1 MVRRGS
7 VAPERAA
14 AWAKL
19 LRLSASLV
27 VLLAVAC
34 LAYRYNAQVKTE
46 SASTNTVH
54 EPNAQRKA
62 AVDKW
67 MTSSPR
73 TSGESTVGNA
83 NFYQCRP
90 EPHTGYGGETFT
102 WGLDFKVKDEGEC
115 CAACLAHARTCGTG
129 NEGTTFWHASKQAG
143 PTKCGRQHVACNTWT
158 YCPLERC
165 FSYDIHNHT
174 QHECWLKF
182 NADPAKPFVSSR
194 GNYPLALRQ
203 ANREHWPYP
212 VAESTW
218 PWEMPESVSWTSGII
233 NLEPSVQVDHGEAF
247 SMAGWYPHFCS
258 KHGPCEE
265 GIRKR

>member
-1 MVRRGS
+1 MCS
-7 VAPERAA
+7 S
-14 AWAKL
+14 L
-19 LRLSASLV
+19 LSWICFL
-27 VLLAVAC
+27 
-34 LAYRYNAQVKTE
+34 Q
-46 SASTNTVH
+46 
-54 EPNAQRKA
+54 
-62 AVDKW
+62 
-67 MTSSPR
+67 
-73 TSGESTVGNA
+73 
-83 NFYQCRP
+83 
-90 EPHTGYGGETFT
+90 
-102 WGLDFKVKDEGEC
+102 GLDFKVKDEGEC

-194 GNYPLALRQ
+194 YVDTSSSTPCIRVQVHVDTWMMNSVAPLFLSICRGNYPLALRQ